1 MDKNIALP
9 AQTNPS
15 DQAQAIPECN
25 RCYMVAVDYP
35 TFKELFTAQ
44 QTPYLRKL
52 GIACSIA
59 FIAFAAFGI
68 MMLVNA
74 PSLENLGIALLFT
87 ALAIFGV
94 RMAVKPFVFMGSRE
108 GIVQSWFED
117 HGAAFADCT
126 PVEDL
131 TVTYSISLT
140 EFGFVEQTPR
150 GRKAIPWFALSGK
163 CISGKRADF
172 YTAADGKNS
181 SVAYNLLGINWML
194 RDEHALD
201 VLVVP
206 RDVATPQLNDALA
219 KIIREACDK
228 FRAVSPSSEECLAIR
243 SWVTQS

>member
-1 MDKNIALP
+1 MEKDISLP
-9 AQTNPS
+9 AQIAIDLQTH
-15 DQAQAIPECN
+15 AIPDSGC
-25 RCYMVAVDYP
+25 CYMVTVDYAR
-35 TFKELFTAQ
+35 FKELFTAQ

-68 MMLVNA
+68 MMLANM
-74 PSLENLGIALLFT
+74 PSLENLGIAVLFT

-108 GIVQSWFED
+108 GIVRSWFED

-140 EFGFVEQTPR
+140 PLGFIEQTPR

-163 CISGKRADF
+163 CISGKYANY

-206 RDVATPQLNDALA
+206 HDVAKPELDEAITTKIKQSFNALG
-219 KIIREACDK
+219 
-228 FRAVSPSSEECLAIR
+228 
-243 SWVTQS
+243 